1 MEIREIISKNICGLR
16 KKAML
21 TQVELAD
28 KLNYSDKAISKWER
42 GESLPDAE
50 MLYKIAELFDV
61 DISYL
66 FEEHDFETLSEQ
78 DMKKLHTKATVMK
91 ILVAFT
97 LVLIPFIIFSLILS
111 GLSEVIEIGN
121 FPLGISLI
129 IFGSII
135 TFIFFVNLF
144 YKYNKYL
151 MFLSSASL
159 WLYLLGFY
167 FLFSSH
173 NLFMFFAIA
182 IGLQLAIIF
191 FPKIK
196 HYIDYEVTESSK
208 RNNIENNHNEKNK

>member
-16 KKAML
+16 KKSML
-21 TQVELAD
+21 TQAELAD

-50 MLYKIAELFDV
+50 MLYKIAELFEV

-66 FEEHDFETLSEQ
+66 FEEHDFGVLSEQ
-78 DMKKLHTKATVMK
+78 ENKKLRTKAMVMK
-91 ILVAFT
+91 FLVAFT

-111 GLSEVIEIGN
+111 ALSEVIEIGN
-121 FPLGISLI
+121 LPLGISLLV
-129 IFGSII
+129 FGGII

-167 FLFSSH
+167 FLFNSR

-196 HYIDYEVTESSK
+196 HYIDYEFNESTRK
-208 RNNIENNHNEKNK
+208 NNKTIKKD